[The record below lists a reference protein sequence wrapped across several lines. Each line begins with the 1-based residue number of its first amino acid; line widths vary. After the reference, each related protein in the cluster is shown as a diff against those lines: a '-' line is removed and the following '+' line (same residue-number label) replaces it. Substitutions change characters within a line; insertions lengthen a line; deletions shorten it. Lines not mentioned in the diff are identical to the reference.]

1 MKKTWIACAALA
13 SLASV
18 AQAQSSVTLYGIVD
32 AYVGRTKSEN
42 MGASVSTTGLN
53 SGGLSTSRWGLSGA
67 EDLGGGLKAIF
78 NLEQSFNADNGTV
91 GTAGSAFD
99 RQSWVG
105 LEGGFGKFQ
114 IGNTWTALDD
124 VFYIGNSAFDS
135 IFSPGSSGVMS
146 LYAYN
151 ANPGNVVRYTSPNVG
166 GFSGAVSYK
175 GKGAGIIKQTD
186 FNVLYE
192 AGPLTAALG
201 YQQRDNTATNIKSKF
216 TVLAGAYDFGVATLR
231 GNVATTR
238 NTAFGAK
245 VDEYQIGADV
255 PLTPALVLSGGF
267 ARSETDGA
275 DKRTGFGLAATYALS
290 KRTTAYVAYNQGKS
304 KLGGVTQAKET
315 IYGAGLRHS
324 F

>member
-1 MKKTWIACAALA
+1 MKKTWMACAVLA
-13 SLASV
+13 SLAGV

-42 MGASVSTTGLN
+42 AGTSVSTTSLD
-53 SGGLSTSRWGLSGA
+53 SGGLSTSRWGLSGS

-78 NLEQSFNADNGTV
+78 NLEQSFNADNGTT

-114 IGNTWTALDD
+114 VGNAWTALDD

-135 IFSPGSSGVMS
+135 VFSPGSSGVMS

-151 ANPGNVVRYTSPNVG
+151 ANPGNVVRYTSPSFG

-175 GKGAGIIKQTD
+175 GKGASIIKQTD

-201 YQQRDNTATNIKSKF
+201 Y
-216 TVLAGAYDFGVATLR
+216 
-231 GNVATTR
+231 
-238 NTAFGAK
+238 
-245 VDEYQIGADV
+245 
-255 PLTPALVLSGGF
+255 
-267 ARSETDGA
+267 
-275 DKRTGFGLAATYALS
+275 
-290 KRTTAYVAYNQGKS
+290 
-304 KLGGVTQAKET
+304 
-315 IYGAGLRHS
+315 
-324 F
+324 